1 MYRIGILGT
10 ENSHAEAFTKIFNQ
24 SQDYPDIR
32 VTVVGGHVAEASEK
46 LVHDFGVIREDD
58 PEKMLNMVDAVM
70 VTARDGKYHS
80 AMAMP
85 FIKAGKPAFI
95 DKPFTVDRQE
105 ALELIRFAQEK
116 KVPLVGGSSLKYC
129 ADTLA
134 LKEAFQTIGEV
145 HGGTVTAPL
154 DMINE
159 YSGFFFYSSHLAE
172 ICLTIFGYDPV
183 AVSAFEK
190 KGNVTAV
197 VHYDAFDVS
206 CHYMDGCYQYFGAV
220 YGKDKLESRS
230 IDMSDCYRLE
240 CDAFA
245 KMLRTGEMPHSY
257 EHLAKPVDLL
267 IATKESYET
276 GKTVCLPK

>member
-24 SQDYPDIR
+24 TQDYPDIQ
-32 VTVVGGHVAEASEK
+32 VVAVGGHVAEASQK
-46 LVHDFGVIREDD
+46 LVNDFGVIREDC
-58 PEKMLNMVDAVM
+58 PEKMLDMVDAVM

-80 AMAMP
+80 EMATP

-95 DKPFTVDRQE
+95 DKPFTTDRRGAQ
-105 ALELIRFAQEK
+105 ALIALAQEK

-134 LKEAFQTIGEV
+134 LKEAFLAMGEV

-154 DMINE
+154 NMVNE
-159 YSGFFFYSSHLAE
+159 YGGFFFYSSHLAE
-172 ICLTIFGYDPV
+172 ICLTIFGYDPL

-197 VHYDAFDVS
+197 VHYNDFDVA
-206 CHYMDGCYQYFGAV
+206 CHYTDGCYQYFGAV
-220 YGKDKLESRS
+220 YGKDRLVSRD

-267 IATKESYET
+267 IATKEAYET
-276 GKTVCLPK
+276 GKTVVLPQ